1 MAQSAT
7 TPALARA
14 RPNKIVTLKRAI
26 AVFGGI
32 LIAPI
37 IGAALAFVAAAAI
50 VPLLLVLFPLCE
62 ALLSRDG
69 RSTWR
74 APPTKR
80 VPAHA

>member
-1 MAQSAT
+1 MAQSPT

-14 RPNKIVTLKRAI
+14 RANKLVTWKRTI

-69 RSTWR
+69 RRTWR
-74 APPTKR
+74 APSTKR
-80 VPAHA
+80 IPAHA